1 MKKSYLIPTL
11 CFLFSASPILSLT
24 AISQEDKKAAESKPV
39 EAKKTDTDS
48 DEKTDEDPLK
58 EILAGHSYHGDAFN
72 EGPRQKAYLMSG
84 TGPIKFEVTTSHD
97 EVQQF
102 IEQGIGQLHG
112 FWDLEAE
119 RSFRHAASLD
129 PDCAMAYWGAALATK
144 RNAKRARGFIDEA
157 VKRKS
162 KASKR
167 EQKYIDALN
176 AYIPKAEKKD
186 DKKDDKK
193 SEEKEADKKEAEKK
207 LSDKEKKEAEK
218 KKKEDERKER
228 TADREA
234 KKKRAENYTK
244 ALESIALDYPDDI
257 EAKAFLA
264 LQLYD
269 NRSQGIPIISY
280 LAANGLMEEIF
291 QAEPMHPTHHFR
303 IHLWDLKKPE
313 KALESAA
320 KCGQTSPNIA
330 HMWHMPG
337 HIYSRLK
344 RYEDAVWQQEASARV
359 DHAHMMR
366 DRVMP
371 DQIGN
376 FAHNNEW
383 MIRNLVFIG
392 AVQKAIDLSKNMC
405 ELPRH
410 PKYNSLEKR
419 GSNRYGRE
427 RLFQVLNQFGV
438 WDQTIELCH
447 SVYLEAT
454 SNEKEQRKRL
464 RALGIAL
471 YMNGDTEKANEHL
484 ATVQKIIDDEKAKE
498 AVSIKEA
505 ETKATKDFEAKW
517 SKDAKS
523 KDANSKATPEK
534 AKSDKDNAEKSK
546 AEKEKAKALA
556 SALEKAKKDAIK
568 KHKAKYGTYET
579 VVNAIEGY
587 KAITE
592 KDYQTAY
599 DKLKKAGGE
608 DDTLLAELKF
618 LKAEKAADKDK
629 ALEEIKKSIGKRKN
643 EVIPHSRYA
652 YLLDLAGKTDEAK
665 KAFEELRK
673 ISSSIDMKSELF
685 TRLSGL
691 AKKCGYENDW
701 RKELVVANDTGVRPS
716 LDDLGPI
723 HWSPSPAPEFQLTK
737 ADGSSFQLSDYKGRP
752 VILIFYLGASC
763 LHCAEQ
769 LQAFAPEK
777 EKFEL
782 AGFDIVA
789 ISTDDQAA
797 LSQSLA
803 DYGDKMPIPLI
814 SNSDLDVFKKFR
826 AYDDFEKQ
834 PLHGT
839 FLVDGD
845 GLIRWQDIGFEPFM
859 DHKFLLTESQRLVAQ
874 KKSTQLT
881 ATQTSKKA
889 AVAGAEAKAKTK
901 AGTKSET
908 DSEE

>member
-1 MKKSYLIPTL
+1 MKKSRLIPTI
-11 CFLFSASPILSLT
+11 CFLLAASLIFCSI
-24 AISQEDKKAAESKPV
+24 ASSQEQNKQEQKKADDSNASDNKQADSEKESANTESEVK
-39 EAKKTDTDS
+39 S
-48 DEKTDEDPLK
+48 DEDPLK

-72 EGPRQKAYLMSG
+72 EGPRQKAYLMGG
-84 TGPIKFEVTTSHD
+84 TGPVKFEVTTSHD
-97 EVQQF
+97 EVQKF

-119 RSFRHAASLD
+119 RSFRHAAALD

-144 RNAKRARGFIDEA
+144 RNAKRSRGFIDEA

-162 KASKR
+162 KVSKR

-186 DKKDDKK
+186 DKKSDDKN
-193 SEEKEADKKEAEKK
+193 SEKK
-207 LSDKEKKEAEK
+207 LSEKEKKEAEK
-218 KKKEDERKER
+218 KKKEAERKKR
-228 TADREA
+228 TADRDA

-244 ALESIALDYPDDI
+244 ALESIALEFPNDI

-264 LQLYD
+264 LQLYN

-291 QAEPMHPTHHFR
+291 KAEPMHPTHHFR

-313 KALESAA
+313 MALRSAA
-320 KCGQTSPNIA
+320 TCGQTSPSIA

-371 DQIGN
+371 DEIGN

-392 AVQKAIDLSKNMC
+392 AVQKAIDLSKNMS

-427 RLFQVLNQFGV
+427 RLFQVLNKFGV
-438 WDQTIELCH
+438 WDQTIELCN

-454 SNEKEQRKRL
+454 SVEKEQRNRL

-471 YMNGDTEKANEHL
+471 FMNGDTEKAGEHL
-484 ATVQKIIDDEKAKE
+484 ASVQKIIDDEKAKE
-498 AVSIKEA
+498 AVSIKDA
-505 ETKATKDFEAKW
+505 EEKAAKDFEEKW
-517 SKDAKS
+517 SKDVKS
-523 KDANSKATPEK
+523 K
-534 AKSDKDNAEKSK
+534 EKS
-546 AEKEKAKALA
+546 EEEKAKALK
-556 SALEKAKKDAIK
+556 SALEKAKNEAVK
-568 KHKAKYGTYET
+568 KHKEKYGTYET

-587 KAITE
+587 KAITA
-592 KDYQTAY
+592 KDYKTAY

-608 DDTLLAELKF
+608 DETLLAELKF
-618 LKAEKAADKDK
+618 LKAEKAEDKDK
-629 ALEEIKKSIGKRKN
+629 ALAEIKKSIDKRKN

-673 ISSSIDMKSELF
+673 ISSSIDMTSGLF

-691 AKKCGYENDW
+691 AKKCGYEGDW
-701 RKELVVANDTGVRPS
+701 RNKLVVADDTGVRPS

-723 HWSPSPAPEFQLTK
+723 HWKPSPAPNFQLTK
-737 ADGSSFQLSDYKGRP
+737 SDGGNFQLSDYKGRP

-777 EKFEL
+777 ENFEL

-789 ISTDDQAA
+789 ISTDDQTK
-797 LSQSLA
+797 LRQSLA
-803 DYGDKMPIPLI
+803 DYGDKMPIPLV
-814 SNSDLDVFKKFR
+814 SNSELDVFKKFR

-839 FLVDGD
+839 FLIDGD

-859 DHKFLLTESQRLVAQ
+859 DHKFLLKESQRLVAQ
-874 KKSTQLT
+874 KNTGRLASTETRNRSVVDT
-881 ATQTSKKA
+881 AEKIKPAT
-889 AVAGAEAKAKTK
+889 G
-901 AGTKSET
+901 
-908 DSEE
+908 SEE

>member
-1 MKKSYLIPTL
+1 MKKSYLIPTFCL
-11 CFLFSASPILSLT
+11 LFSASSIFCPN
-24 AISQEDKKAAESKPV
+24 ANSQEKQERKKAEDSNAAEIEKADIKKADVDSADANAESDGKP
-39 EAKKTDTDS
+39 
-48 DEKTDEDPLK
+48 DEDPLK

-72 EGPRQKAYLMSG
+72 EGPRQKAYLMGG
-84 TGPIKFEVTTSHD
+84 TGPVKFAVTTSHD
-97 EVQQF
+97 EVQKF

-119 RSFRHAASLD
+119 RSFRHAAALD

-162 KASKR
+162 KVSKR

-176 AYIPKAEKKD
+176 AYIPKA

-193 SEEKEADKKEAEKK
+193 PDDKDSEKK
-207 LSDKEKKEAEK
+207 LSEKEKKEAEK
-218 KKKEDERKER
+218 KKKEAERKKR

-244 ALESIALDYPDDI
+244 ALESIALEYPDDI

-269 NRSQGIPIISY
+269 NRSQGIPILSY
-280 LAANGLMEEIF
+280 LAADGLMEEVF
-291 QAEPMHPTHHFR
+291 KAEPMHPTHHFR

-313 KALESAA
+313 KALRSAA
-320 KCGQTSPNIA
+320 TCGQTSPSIA

-371 DQIGN
+371 DEIGN

-383 MIRNLVFIG
+383 MIRNLIFIG
-392 AVQKAIDLSKNMC
+392 AVQKAIDLSKNMS

-427 RLFQVLNQFGV
+427 RLFQVLNKFGV
-438 WDQTIELCH
+438 WDQTIELCN

-454 SNEKEQRKRL
+454 DDQKEQRKRL

-471 YMNGDTEKANEHL
+471 YMNGDTEKADEHL
-484 ATVQKIIDDEKAKE
+484 ASVQKIIDDEKSKE
-498 AVSIKEA
+498 VVSIKEA
-505 ETKATKDFEAKW
+505 EEKATKDFEEKW
-517 SKDAKS
+517 SKDSKS
-523 KDANSKATPEK
+523 K
-534 AKSDKDNAEKSK
+534 EKS
-546 AEKEKAKALA
+546 AEEKEKALK

-568 KHKAKYGTYET
+568 KHKGKYGTYET
-579 VVNAIEGY
+579 VVSAIEGY

-592 KDYQTAY
+592 KDYKTAY
-599 DKLKKAGGE
+599 EKLKKAGGE
-608 DDTLLAELKF
+608 DETLLAELKF
-618 LKAEKAADKDK
+618 LKAEKAEEKDK
-629 ALEEIKKSIGKRKN
+629 ALAEIQKSIGKRKN

-673 ISSSIDMKSELF
+673 ISSSIDMTSELF

-691 AKKCGYENDW
+691 AKKCGYDDDW
-701 RKELVVANDTGVRPS
+701 RKELVVAADTGVRPS

-723 HWSPSPAPEFQLTK
+723 HWSPSPAPNFQLTK
-737 ADGSSFQLSDYKGRP
+737 SDGGNFQLSDYKGRP

-777 EKFEL
+777 ENFEL

-789 ISTDDQAA
+789 ISTDDQTK
-797 LSQSLA
+797 LRQSLA

-839 FLVDGD
+839 FLIDGD

-859 DHKFLLTESQRLVAQ
+859 DHKFLLKESQRLVAQ
-874 KKSTQLT
+874 KKTGRLASTETKDGAVVET
-881 ATQTSKKA
+881 A
-889 AVAGAEAKAKTK
+889 EKTK
-901 AGTKSET
+901 PAT